1 MALAAIFLQG
11 LPPGLGS
18 MARGWEGGD
27 GKGAGCKGDE
37 CALVREWGT
46 LLLSGRTYKS
56 LLFFYL
62 YIDLRNFWEKCQL
75 REGAGNN
82 GSQ

>member
-18 MARGWEGGD
+18 MARGGGD
-27 GKGAGCKGDE
+27 GKGAGCKSDE

-46 LLLSGRTYKS
+46 LLLSGRTCKS

-62 YIDLRNFWEKCQL
+62 YIDLRNFWEQWQL
-75 REGAGNN
+75 REGPGNN